1 LLFLLLL
8 WLCKLGCVKKN
19 ATFARERKQRKR
31 EGNKSITCKP
41 KFLIKQG
48 RVEGEWPSDRGQKAG
63 KYGLCLFSCLLLLR
77 VRTIKKDKTGKRERQ
92 REGENDKERERMT
105 KRVSLSRLLL

>member
-1 LLFLLLL
+1 M
-8 WLCKLGCVKKN
+8 
-19 ATFARERKQRKR
+19 
-31 EGNKSITCKP
+31 TCKP

-48 RVEGEWPSDRGQKAG
+48 RAEGEWPSDRGQKAG

-92 REGENDKERERMT
+92 REGTNDKERERMT
-105 KRVSLSRLLL
+105 KRGR